1 MSIQSIP
8 PTAVSP
14 AIMGGGRAADA
25 VPTPQPQVRQGIAGQ
40 AKEAAPPADAS
51 GSAAEIAEALETV
64 RTALALVARNLQ
76 FSVDDDTG
84 KTVVRIIDSSTN
96 EVIKQF
102 PSEEILAIAR
112 SIDKLQGLL
121 LRQEA

>member
-1 MSIQSIP
+1 MSIPSIP
-8 PTAVSP
+8 AGSSGTIAPQA
-14 AIMGGGRAADA
+14 GGRSSESNNA
-25 VPTPQPQVRQGIAGQ
+25 
-40 AKEAAPPADAS
+40 AAPASQPAPVVVAAS
-51 GSAAEIAEALETV
+51 SGGAQVTSAAELNEALERV
-64 RTALALVARNLQ
+64 REALAPVARNLQ

-102 PSEEILAIAR
+102 PSEEMLAISR

>member
-1 MSIQSIP
+1 MSIPSIP
-8 PTAVSP
+8 AGATGTIVPQA
-14 AIMGGGRAADA
+14 GGRSGESSAA
-25 VPTPQPQVRQGIAGQ
+25 
-40 AKEAAPPADAS
+40 AAPSGQSAPVVVAS
-51 GSAAEIAEALETV
+51 GSGGGQATSAAELNEALERV
-64 RTALALVARNLQ
+64 REALAPVARNLQ

-102 PSEEILAIAR
+102 PSEEMLAISR

>member
-1 MSIQSIP
+1 MSIPSIP
-8 PTAVSP
+8 AGSTGTIVPQA
-14 AIMGGGRAADA
+14 GGRSGESTAA
-25 VPTPQPQVRQGIAGQ
+25 
-40 AKEAAPPADAS
+40 AAPSSQPAPVVAAS
-51 GSAAEIAEALETV
+51 GSGGGQATSAAELNEALERV
-64 RTALALVARNLQ
+64 REALAPVARNLQ

-102 PSEEILAIAR
+102 PSEEMLAISR

>member
-1 MSIQSIP
+1 MSIPSIP
-8 PTAVSP
+8 AGTTGTIVPQAGGRSSESSSAAAP
-14 AIMGGGRAADA
+14 ASQPAPVVVAPGSGGG
-25 VPTPQPQVRQGIAGQ
+25 Q
-40 AKEAAPPADAS
+40 AT
-51 GSAAEIAEALETV
+51 SAAELNEALERV
-64 RTALALVARNLQ
+64 REALAPVARNLQ

-102 PSEEILAIAR
+102 PSEEMLAISR

>member
-1 MSIQSIP
+1 MSIPTIP
-8 PTAVSP
+8 SSGSGARAPQVGGRSGETGP
-14 AIMGGGRAADA
+14 APVQPSGNTQPVVATTGGG
-25 VPTPQPQVRQGIAGQ
+25 QNAG
-40 AKEAAPPADAS
+40 
-51 GSAAEIAEALETV
+51 AAELDAALERIREAL
-64 RTALALVARNLQ
+64 APVARNLQ

-102 PSEEILAIAR
+102 PSEEMLAISR

>member
-1 MSIQSIP
+1 MVTGSGQN
-8 PTAVSP
+8 
-14 AIMGGGRAADA
+14 ADA
-25 VPTPQPQVRQGIAGQ
+25 A
-40 AKEAAPPADAS
+40 ELNAAL
-51 GSAAEIAEALETV
+51 ERIREAL
-64 RTALALVARNLQ
+64 APVARNLQ

-102 PSEEILAIAR
+102 PSEEMLAISR

>member
-8 PTAVSP
+8 PAALGSALQAAAGRGAETPAPQATAP
-14 AIMGGGRAADA
+14 APAPVAADG
-25 VPTPQPQVRQGIAGQ
+25 QDAG
-40 AKEAAPPADAS
+40 AS
-51 GSAAEIAEALETV
+51 GSAADIAEALETV
-64 RTALALVARNLQ
+64 RTALEPVARNLQ

>member
-1 MSIQSIP
+1 MSIPSIP
-8 PTAVSP
+8 PAASVVTALTGRGGEAP
-14 AIMGGGRAADA
+14 APPPAAA
-25 VPTPQPQVRQGIAGQ
+25 GAPSQAAQSAPQVQ
-40 AKEAAPPADAS
+40 ATSQSTSAS
-51 GSAAEIAEALETV
+51 ELGEALERV
-64 RTALALVARNLQ
+64 REALAPVARNLQ

-96 EVIKQF
+96 EVIRQM
-102 PSEEILAIAR
+102 PSEEMLAISR